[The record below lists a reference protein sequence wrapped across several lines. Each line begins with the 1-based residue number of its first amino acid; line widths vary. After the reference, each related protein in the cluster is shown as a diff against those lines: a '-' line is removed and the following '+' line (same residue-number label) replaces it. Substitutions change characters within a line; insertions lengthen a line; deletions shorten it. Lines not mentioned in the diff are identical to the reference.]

1 MTYNWQFP
9 NWAEF
14 TYNDSVIDSLTTVFA
29 LETGEIKGGIQ
40 SISEDFTASEIISC
54 KIVSS

>member
-29 LETGEIKGGIQ
+29 LETGEIKGGD
-40 SISEDFTASEIISC
+40 SIYFQQCSRRYYFTAYDF
-54 KIVSS
+54 